1 MELISIIIPVYKNN
15 DNLKKCLDSALNQKY
30 PNTEIIL
37 VSDGAP
43 RDVYYILNDYYERYT
58 SMIRLL
64 DLPHQGVMQ
73 ARLKGLEAAQGS
85 YIIFL
90 DSDDYLNKIY
100 LYELMYT
107 KKYTDSNVILAKMDY
122 LQNRLVTESSTVF
135 PREFRISE
143 DKRNLLKIDSSIN
156 GKLFKKSS
164 IKLPDYHLKA
174 NETSPYLYYYLTKE
188 DKIGFSSFSKYYVR
202 KGKNTLRNSY
212 LEDGLGY
219 VENVIRPLDIMYNLY
234 KSGKLLNEYYE
245 EIEALFIRDI
255 FLEIERV
262 KRNVHT
268 EDTRVKLINILLK
281 YLNFHFP
288 NWRSNRYLKKNFIDF
303 NKDIFFKLNRISLE
317 MKHFKTRGVLD
328 SSEAIRSFK
337 RVLK

>member
-1 MELISIIIPVYKNN
+1 MKKNMKRMMGWIFTAVLICCIGFTTKGVTADAAIVSGGKKNYSYSELQKDLQQLKKKYKNH
-15 DNLKKCLDSALNQKY
+15 CQ
-30 PNTEIIL
+30 
-37 VSDGAP
+37 V
-43 RDVYYILNDYYERYT
+43 
-58 SMIRLL
+58 
-64 DLPHQGVMQ
+64 
-73 ARLKGLEAAQGS
+73 
-85 YIIFL
+85 
-90 DSDDYLNKIY
+90 
-100 LYELMYT
+100 
-107 KKYTDSNVILAKMDY
+107 NVIGK
-122 LQNRLVTESSTVF
+122 
-135 PREFRISE
+135 SE

-262 KRNVHT
+262 KRNVHP
-268 EDTRVKLINILLK
+268 EDTSVKLINILLK

-317 MKHFKTRGVLD
+317 MKHFKTRGVID
-328 SSEAIRSFK
+328 SSEAIRSFI